1 MGKYQWI
8 VPQNDH
14 GTAPLPPVEIH
25 ISWSLSTSSI
35 TIDLGPH
42 FSIIPTISFS
52 FVLRC
57 VPFSHTPY
65 LPLTYFLDG
74 TQSSVTSWKRYR
86 GDTRFENLLVWK
98 YPFFFFFYFIH
109 SLDGFT
115 SLLNILFIT
124 KNLEAIASSAAGEN
138 FQVIRVPLLHVLLF
152 HSFFGISRF
161 LICLWCS
168 GEQISIRMMLLR
180 ICDFH
185 LLGNLFSLNVHFSL
199 DFIFVSGYNDLCIF
213 RGYLLFLFISNF
225 IEK

>member
-1 MGKYQWI
+1 MDCSPKW
-8 VPQNDH
+8 PWNSP
-14 GTAPLPPVEIH
+14 TP
-25 ISWSLSTSSI
+25 SS
-35 TIDLGPH
+35 GAPH
-42 FSIIPTISFS
+42 FLIS
-52 FVLRC
+52 L
-57 VPFSHTPY
+57 
-65 LPLTYFLDG
+65 
-74 TQSSVTSWKRYR
+74 
-86 GDTRFENLLVWK
+86 NLLYNYWPWTSLFHHPNNIFLFCPTLC
-98 YPFFFFFYFIH
+98 PFFSYPISSFNLFPWWNTEFSNVLKKIQGRYTFWELACVKIYIYIFYFIH

-115 SLLNILFIT
+115 SLLNTLFIT

-185 LLGNLFSLNVHFSL
+185 LLGNLFSLNIHFSL